1 MFMEEMAGDIT
12 GGKRSSRSQSRTAA
26 SRSGRKSTVPPPTL
40 DRFNASRVILTR
52 LNEKVLAGIHAHI
65 HKGSLRRMT
74 FKNAEWLSKTPS
86 NRPDG
91 NYWGFNRLFK
101 GGITSSREHLSDM

>member
-26 SRSGRKSTVPPPTL
+26 SRSGRKSTVAPPTL

-74 FKNAEWLSKTPS
+74 FRKCPQIDRMEIIGASIAYLKEA
-86 NRPDG
+86 
-91 NYWGFNRLFK
+91 
-101 GGITSSREHLSDM
+101 